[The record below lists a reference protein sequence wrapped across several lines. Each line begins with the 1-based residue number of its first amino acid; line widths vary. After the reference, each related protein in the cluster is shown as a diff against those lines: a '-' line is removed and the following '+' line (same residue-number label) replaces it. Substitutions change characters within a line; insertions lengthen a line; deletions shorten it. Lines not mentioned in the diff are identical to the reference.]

1 MHMFKKYIPREKW
14 QWKQPIQK
22 IWVTVKALIRGKF
35 MLYGLTAGSKKYRKP
50 TTHNHTPKAN
60 RERKKNPK
68 LV

>member
-1 MHMFKKYIPREKW
+1 
-14 QWKQPIQK
+14 
-22 IWVTVKALIRGKF
+22 

-50 TTHNHTPKAN
+50 TTHNPTPKAN